1 MTSGTPMS
9 NLAVNNLFNVNGIVA
24 VITGGGT
31 GIGLMM
37 ARALAANGAKRV
49 YILGRRADVLSA
61 AVRANP
67 EGGIIVAIICDV
79 TDKDA
84 LQKCVDKITNDVGY
98 INLFVANSGV
108 LGPANKWDTSLP
120 LSEVRKNLF
129 TNYQMEEMTSALH
142 TNVTGAF
149 FSMVAFLE
157 LLEAGNKNAV
167 EKGGFGK
174 PVVPG
179 SNVPSVQSQIIVTA
193 SIAGFSRK
201 TVSTPAYGS
210 SKAAMIYL
218 TKQASSALAP
228 YGIRANAL
236 APGLFPSELA
246 AGLIGN
252 RDPGTESF
260 ESPHFIP
267 VRKFGGEEEMAG
279 TILYLASR
287 AGSFCNGLILVN
299 DGGRLSVMPS
309 SY

>member
-1 MTSGTPMS
+1 
-9 NLAVNNLFNVNGIVA
+9 
-24 VITGGGT
+24 
-31 GIGLMM
+31 MM

-49 YILGRRADVLSA
+49 YLLGRRPDVLIE
-61 AVRANP
+61 AVKHNP
-67 EGGIIVAIICDV
+67 AILVAITCDV
-79 TDKDA
+79 TNKES
-84 LQKCVDKITNDVGY
+84 LQKVVDKITYDVGY

-108 LGPANKWDTSLP
+108 LGPPNKWDTSMP

-129 TNYQMEEMTSALH
+129 TNFQMEEMTSALNA
-142 TNVTGAF
+142 NVTGAF

-174 PVVPG
+174 PDKEG

-193 SIAGFSRK
+193 SIAGYSRK

-236 APGLFPSELA
+236 APGCKFLSLRRYQCMDANEMQCSRLSLRPDLSVAVIPGASLSTVSTSFLPGSSVGRRRWLVRSCIWRVALA
-246 AGLIGN
+246 A
-252 RDPGTESF
+252 SAM
-260 ESPHFIP
+260 
-267 VRKFGGEEEMAG
+267 V
-279 TILYLASR
+279 
-287 AGSFCNGLILVN
+287 
-299 DGGRLSVMPS
+299 
-309 SY
+309 

>member
-1 MTSGTPMS
+1 MTSGNNMS
-9 NLAVNNLFNVNGIVA
+9 NLSANNLFNVNGMVA

-49 YILGRRADVLSA
+49 YLLGRRPDVLLEA
-61 AVRANP
+61 AKANP
-67 EGGIIVAIICDV
+67 AVLVALTCDV
-79 TDKDA
+79 TNKDS
-84 LQKCVDKITNDVGY
+84 LQKIVDKITNDVGY

-108 LGPANKWDTSLP
+108 LGPPNKWDTSLP

-129 TNYQMEEMTSALH
+129 TNFQMEEMTSALN

-157 LLEAGNKNAV
+157 LLEAGNRNAV

-174 PVVPG
+174 PDKEG
-179 SNVPSVQSQIIVTA
+179 SQVPSVQSQIIVTA
-193 SIAGFSRK
+193 SIAGYSRK

-246 AGLIGN
+246 AGLIGS
-252 RDPGTESF
+252 RDPGSETFDSQ
-260 ESPHFIP
+260 HFIP
-267 VRKFGGEEEMAG
+267 AKKFGGEEEMAG
-279 TILYLASR
+279 TVLYLASR

>member
-1 MTSGTPMS
+1 
-9 NLAVNNLFNVNGIVA
+9 
-24 VITGGGT
+24 
-31 GIGLMM
+31 MM

-79 TDKDA
+79 TDKDT

-98 INLFVANSGV
+98 INLFVVNSGV

-129 TNYQMEEMTSALH
+129 TNHQMEEMTSALH

-174 PVVPG
+174 PVVAG

-236 APGLFPSELA
+236 APGCKLRSIRTFSWPMLTELQCSLPS
-246 AGLIGN
+246 
-252 RDPGTESF
+252 
-260 ESPHFIP
+260 SPP
-267 VRKFGGEEEMAG
+267 
-279 TILYLASR
+279 
-287 AGSFCNGLILVN
+287 
-299 DGGRLSVMPS
+299 DLSVTVIPGPS
-309 SY
+309 PSKVRTSSQLGSLEARKKWPAPFCILRVVPAASAMA

>member
-1 MTSGTPMS
+1 
-9 NLAVNNLFNVNGIVA
+9 
-24 VITGGGT
+24 
-31 GIGLMM
+31 MM

-61 AVRANP
+61 AVRSNP

-129 TNYQMEEMTSALH
+129 TNYQMEEMTNALH

-236 APGLFPSELA
+236 APGCKLRSLRMLANVNKITVFPSELA

-279 TILYLASR
+279 TVLYLASR
-287 AGSFCNGLILVN
+287 AASFCNGLILVN

>member
-1 MTSGTPMS
+1 MTSRTPMS
-9 NLAVNNLFNVNGIVA
+9 DLAVNNLFNVNGMVA

-37 ARALAANGAKRV
+37 ARGLAANGAKRV

-67 EGGIIVAIICDV
+67 EGGIIVAIVCDV
-79 TDKDA
+79 TDKA
-84 LQKCVDKITNDVGY
+84 SLQKCVDKIQNDVGY

-108 LGPANKWDTSLP
+108 LGPSNKWDTSLP

-129 TNYQMEEMTSALH
+129 TNFQMEEMTKCLN

-174 PVVPG
+174 PVKPG
-179 SNVPSVQSQIIVTA
+179 SDVPSVQSQIIVTA
-193 SIAGFSRK
+193 SIAGYSRK

-252 RDPGTESF
+252 RDPGNESF

-267 VRKFGGEEEMAG
+267 TRKFGGEEEMAG
-279 TILYLASR
+279 TVLYLASR

-299 DGGRLSVMPS
+299 DGGRLSLIPS